1 MSESISAK
9 LEKKKEEEKRE
20 HKLCPLSAG
29 NEVDWWICVED
40 KCAWWD
46 DQRKEC
52 MLKTLVRS
60 TLALGLELAELNK
73 NLELLT
79 EILQNK

>member
-1 MSESISAK
+1 MSEAK
-9 LEKKKEEEKRE
+9 VEEEAGTSEKKQAHK
-20 HKLCPLSAG
+20 KLCPLSAG
-29 NEVDWWICVED
+29 NEVDWWVCAED

-73 NLELLT
+73 NLELLI
-79 EILQNK
+79 EVLQNK